1 MYEVVATIGL
11 VIWLG
16 LPAWIANSTPV
27 IFGGGKPIDGG
38 KRFRDGRRIL
48 GDGKTIRGFI
58 AGVFFGTLTGLIQA
72 IAAPS
77 VRSMMLDYVDVT
89 QEMDV
94 ILNMSSTFNGIA
106 VSATVAVL
114 FSIGT
119 LFGDMIGSFI
129 KRRVSVKSGGPSPF
143 LDQLG
148 FIIMAL
154 IFASPLLHP
163 SPIYP
168 MLLILLT
175 LGVHWLSNALGYL
188 LGFKKNPW

>member
-1 MYEVVATIGL
+1 MYEVIATIGL
-11 VIWLG
+11 AVWLG

-38 KRFRDGRRIL
+38 KLFRDGRRIL
-48 GDGKTIRGFI
+48 GDGKTIRGFL
-58 AGVFFGTLTGLIQA
+58 AGVIFGSLTGFIQA
-72 IAAPS
+72 LAAPS
-77 VRSMMLDYVDVT
+77 VRSMMVDYVDVT
-89 QEMDV
+89 SDMDI
-94 ILNMSSTFNGIA
+94 ILNMSSTFSGIT
-106 VSATVAVL
+106 VSVTVAAL

-119 LFGDMIGSFI
+119 LFGDMSGSFI

-154 IFASPLLHP
+154 IFAAPLLQP

-168 MLLILLT
+168 MVLILIT
-175 LGVHWLSNALGYL
+175 LGVHWISNALGYL